1 MKNLYRMMK
10 LLLHDVHEP
19 KKPKVQTKGHTVCY
33 ECYMYAFSETNDFLS
48 TVVSK
53 RRLMHIEDS
62 FKQFREVQNKR
73 QGKGIFKQ
81 GVKTGRIKKPFLNR
95 HLYPIIECEICTKQ
109 LPKSDTERYEI
120 EMLP

>member
-1 MKNLYRMMK
+1 MMK

-48 TVVSK
+48 TIVSK

-62 FKQFREVQNKR
+62 FKQFREVQNKQ

-81 GVKTGRIKKPFLNR
+81 GVKTGRIKEHFVFR
-95 HLYPIIECEICTKQ
+95 TEECEICTKR
-109 LPKSDTERYEI
+109 LSIADTERYEI
-120 EMLP
+120 EMLD